1 MIPENVTNA
10 VKASPD
16 DASPSEKLVQMR
28 HGESFEDVLKANGA
42 SPEAVQAILAAF
54 GVKHG
59 ESPVGE
65 GQKIILLP
73 EEPAVRGEKP
83 GIARISVYADD
94 QLKATVAV
102 TDSGAYKPVALRTA
116 QAPRKTKAADEDSL
130 LAAA

>member
-1 MIPENVTNA
+1 
-10 VKASPD
+10 
-16 DASPSEKLVQMR
+16 MR

-94 QLKATVAV
+94 QLKATVAI

-116 QAPRKTKAADEDSL
+116 QAPRKPKAAGRRGL
-130 LAAA
+130 RAAA

>member
-10 VKASPD
+10 VKSASPD
-16 DASPSEKLVQMR
+16 DASPNEKLVQMR

-42 SPEAVQAILAAF
+42 SPEAVLAILAAF

-73 EEPAVRGEKP
+73 EEPAVRGPNRE
-83 GIARISVYADD
+83 
-94 QLKATVAV
+94 
-102 TDSGAYKPVALRTA
+102 
-116 QAPRKTKAADEDSL
+116 
-130 LAAA
+130 